1 MYTQPNT
8 LTICCLPAPAN
19 ANEYLCEHGGL
30 EFVVKMMKTG
40 RIADGVRQAA
50 LYCISAVIEENGTNH
65 LSLVEH
71 FG

>member
-1 MYTQPNT
+1 
-8 LTICCLPAPAN
+8 
-19 ANEYLCEHGGL
+19 
-30 EFVVKMMKTG
+30 MMKTG

-50 LYCISAVIEENGTNH
+50 LYCISAVIEENGTNY